1 MFPLYYENHLMV
13 DSHIVLQP
21 FIRLNGKH
29 DMAASHRNL
38 YKSTLV
44 KM

>member
-1 MFPLYYENHLMV
+1 MFLLYYENHLMINFC
-13 DSHIVLQP
+13 IVLIQ
-21 FIRLNGKH
+21 LHGKH